1 MGISFR
7 NWMKLGLL
15 CLGAGASLSSGCGP
29 DATMTMNMPMAV
41 SLAGAVQK
49 GPFVLGSTVNV
60 SPLDDKLNPNGQ
72 VFSTQTTD
80 DLGQFRVDFTA
91 SGLVALEGNGFYY
104 NEVVGALSSA
114 QLTLRAL
121 YDIKTGG
128 AQNGYVNLVTH
139 LTFQR
144 VKQLV
149 SGGMATDAATTQAE
163 EELRGA
169 LGIGTPGFMPKARGI
184 DLNILGG
191 DSDAN
196 AYLLT
201 VSAVVAQAA
210 ADRLAA
216 AGSGSIDAT
225 LQELL
230 NTTALDLSADGS
242 LQLPLRQTY
251 LDAQK
256 HVDVEQVAVALRA
269 RLAQLGSSAAVPDLN
284 RVIDSDAD
292 GIANA
297 MDNCPYVANPTQMPI
312 PDGLCK
318 LTTRR
323 FEGPSGV
330 VQGLTP
336 LDLKGDKSY
345 GALAVALRP
354 SPATYVS
361 VNDGTGMLGGPMPF
375 TLASPAGVTGTN
387 NCCGVSL
394 LDMNNDK
401 KDDILRIDSAGWMAV
416 YPGDGAGGFGAPL
429 PLNKLPT
436 ADMVDGRPFG
446 SVSAYAAADFKKDGL
461 VDLVG
466 TFLGSSG
473 TKIVLLTQQAGGTWS
488 TPTIVSSLVANVMA
502 AADINKDGNG
512 DFLFLDGF
520 INGFHLYV
528 GKGDGSGGFVITS
541 AVTFPANLQASG
553 ITVADWNGDTFPDVL
568 VSATP
573 LSASEKGMQLYMLC
587 TGDGTG
593 NFAAPVSMSVDVS
606 MGNSV
611 PLAADFTGT
620 GRASLLIHNSLS
632 RSAQLWTYQGGK
644 FVAGPV
650 RPFIPFAPA
659 FARDMDRN
667 GTIDLVGAMPVS
679 GTANQIVV
687 MFQQ

>member
-7 NWMKLGLL
+7 NWMKIGLIGLGL
-15 CLGAGASLSSGCGP
+15 GSGCGP
-29 DATMTMNMPMAV
+29 DATLPVTV
-41 SLAGAVQK
+41 SLAGSVQK

-60 SPLDDKLNPNGQ
+60 SPLDDTLNPTGQ
-72 VFSTQTTD
+72 VFNTQTTD
-80 DLGQFRVDFTA
+80 DLGQFRVDFSAT
-91 SGLVALEGNGFYY
+91 GRVALEGNGFYY

-121 YDIKTGG
+121 YEIKTGG
-128 AQNGYVNLVTH
+128 AQNAYVNLVTH

-163 EELRGA
+163 EELRVA
-169 LGIGTPGFMPKARGI
+169 LGIGTPGFLPKARGI

-242 LQLPLRQTY
+242 LQMPLRQTY

-256 HVDVEQVAVALRA
+256 HVDVDQVTVALRA
-269 RLAQLGSSAAVPDLN
+269 RLTQIGSSATVPDLS
-284 RVIDSDAD
+284 RIIDSDAD

-297 MDNCPYVANPTQMPI
+297 MDNCPYVANPMQESI

-318 LTTRR
+318 LNTRR
-323 FEGPSGV
+323 FEGPAGLL
-330 VQGLTP
+330 QGLIP
-336 LDLKGDKSY
+336 VDLNGDKTYSI
-345 GALAVALRP
+345 LSVALRP
-354 SPATYVS
+354 SPATFVS
-361 VNDGTGMLGGPMPF
+361 KNDGMGVLGAPTAF
-375 TLASPAGVTGTN
+375 TLPSPAGVSGTN
-387 NCCGVSL
+387 NCCGTSL

-401 KDDILRIDSAGWMAV
+401 KEDVLRIDSAGWMAV
-416 YPGDGAGGFGAPL
+416 YPGDGMGGFGAPQTV
-429 PLNKLPT
+429 NKLPT
-436 ADMVDGRPFG
+436 ADMVDGRPFTTVG
-446 SVSAYAAADFKKDGL
+446 AFAAADFKKDGL

-466 TFLGSSG
+466 TFLGNSG
-473 TKIVLLTQQAGGTWS
+473 SKIVLVTQQAGGQWG
-488 TPTIVSSLVANVMA
+488 TPTIISSLVANVLS
-502 AADINKDGNG
+502 AADVNKDGNN
-512 DFLFLDGF
+512 DLLFVDGL

-528 GKGDGSGGFVITS
+528 GKGDGLGGFAITS
-541 AVTFPANLQASG
+541 AVTFPANLQG
-553 ITVADWNGDTFPDVL
+553 PGMTVGDFNGDTFPDVL
-568 VSATP
+568 VSAT
-573 LSASEKGMQLYMLC
+573 STSGAEKGIQVYLLC
-587 TGDGTG
+587 TGDGAG
-593 NFAAPVSMSVDVS
+593 NFAAPVMMSVDLT

-611 PLAADFTGT
+611 PIAADFTGS
-620 GRASLLIHNSLS
+620 GRTSLLIHNSMS
-632 RSAQLWTYQGGK
+632 RSAQLWSYQTGK

-659 FARDMDRN
+659 FARDMDKN
-667 GTIDLVGAMPVS
+667 GKVDLVSAAPVS
-679 GTANQIVV
+679 GTANQISI